1 MPNDKDYERLL
12 AFRTTLRR
20 FDQWSRQAAAANGL
34 THTQHQLLLA
44 VRGHPG
50 PEDPTVGEVAEYLLV
65 KHHTAGGLA
74 DRVEALGLLRRV
86 RDAVDHRMVRLQLT
100 DSGHRVL
107 AKLTE
112 VHLEELERLSP
123 LLGRH

>member
-1 MPNDKDYERLL
+1 M
-12 AFRTTLRR
+12 
-20 FDQWSRQAAAANGL
+20 
-34 THTQHQLLLA
+34 
-44 VRGHPG
+44 
-50 PEDPTVGEVAEYLLV
+50 GEVAEYLLV

-86 RDAVDHRMVRLQLT
+86 RDGVDHRMVRLQLT

>member
-50 PEDPTVGEVAEYLLV
+50 HEDPTVGEIAEYLLV
-65 KHHTAGGLA
+65 KHHTAGELA
-74 DRVEALGLLRRV
+74 DRVEALELLRRV
-86 RDAVDHRMVRLQLT
+86 RDGVDHRVVRLQLT
-100 DSGHRVL
+100 DSGHHVL

-123 LLGRH
+123 VLGRH